1 MHEPAKSYVK
11 RCRDTKDG
19 RAAYFKLKEEICS
32 SIPISVADLG
42 VRNGNRDWRADLVF
56 KPEKRRSPIL
66 GVLIPWYASHRH
78 NDCQAVRPRGSGSVC
93 SGRQVGPE
101 ACWPSLHKH
110 NTQSIWNCN
119 YHTVVS

>member
-78 NDCQAVRPRGSGSVC
+78 NDCQAVRPRGSGSLEQEKRRAEHRLSEVNRANKLHHAGH
-93 SGRQVGPE
+93 ST
-101 ACWPSLHKH
+101 PSSSK
-110 NTQSIWNCN
+110 N
-119 YHTVVS
+119 